1 MRLRNERLEIQMMEE
16 EQMPDMIPG
25 PVGPPGPEGPPGE
38 KGDPGKQ
45 GVPGIQGEDGN
56 QGIQGVQGEQGV
68 TGPQGPPGIP
78 GPPGKEGTQGI
89 PGPKGDPGVAGPPGE
104 RGYTGT
110 TGQPGPKGDPGTT
123 GLPGKD
129 GDTNIIYAGIVE
141 TDARSNATVTIQN
154 MPTNGVVV
162 AAMAMQD
169 VSQVHEQP
177 QVSGRKIEGNTIT
190 LTVVK
195 GVNASLLG
203 LTSTFAPA
211 GAGIKVHVIVSKK
224 VG

>member
-1 MRLRNERLEIQMMEE
+1 MRVRNERLEIMEAE
-16 EQMPDMIPG
+16 DVPDMIPG

-38 KGDPGKQ
+38 KGEPGEQ
-45 GVPGIQGEDGN
+45 GVPGVEGK
-56 QGIQGVQGEQGV
+56 QGIQGIQGIQGEQGLD
-68 TGPQGPPGIP
+68 GPQGVQGIP
-78 GPPGKEGTQGI
+78 GPQGKDGVQGI
-89 PGPKGDPGVAGPPGE
+89 PGPKGDPGIAGPPGE
-104 RGYTGT
+104 RGYSGL
-110 TGQPGPKGDPGTT
+110 TGQPGPKGDPGVA
-123 GLPGKD
+123 GSPGTN
-129 GDTNIIYAGIVE
+129 GDTNIIYAGVVE
-141 TDARSNATVTIQN
+141 TDSRSNATVTIAN
-154 MPTNGVVV
+154 MPSNGVVV
-162 AAMAMQD
+162 TAMAMQD

-211 GAGIKVHVIVSKK
+211 GAGIKIQVIVSKK